1 MADYTGKYIGRYHIR
16 EQLGEGGMAV
26 VYRAFDT
33 NLERDVAVKFIRTG
47 QIGADYQDQ
56 MLKRFEREAK
66 ALAKFDHP
74 NIIGV
79 HEFGNYEGVPYLVM
93 QYQPGGTLKDISGKP
108 MDCREAVIFT
118 RKLANALSYAHN
130 RKVIHRDIKPANVLI
145 TEEGEPK
152 ITDFGIAKI
161 LDTNQSTVLTR
172 TGMGIGTPEYMAPEQ
187 FLGKN
192 IDGRADIYALGV
204 VLYELVTGR
213 RPYQAD
219 TPAAVMIKQTTEALP
234 SPLEFNPMVGEEL
247 ENVIVKALAKEP
259 EHRYQ
264 SMGEFSEALQGLLH
278 GNKSASAPVLPTE
291 IYEETEKAIQKDSL
305 PGDIISEKSELA
317 AKTEP
322 EDFGLEDTP
331 SEELVF
337 ETQPDLIA
345 PSREEEPQIEIVEEG
360 LATVPKKK
368 IPKWA
373 WGIGAAV
380 LAGIIL
386 IGIVV
391 SLIGKGLDGE
401 GLLAGLASPT
411 VTQTSTATVTHT
423 PKDTSTATLT
433 STPEE
438 TATPPNT
445 ATPEFVIGLTQI
457 SPYDGMVLVA
467 VPAGEFEMG
476 SNEDDNEKPIHT
488 VYLDAYWM
496 DQTEVTNAMY
506 EKCVEAGKCDKP
518 GGSAYGDSNSSDHPV
533 VYVDWN
539 AAQDYCE
546 WAGRRLPT
554 EAEWE
559 KAAQGTDGRIYPWG
573 NEFDGEKLNYCDVNC
588 DYDWAD
594 EKFDDGYAD
603 TAPVGSFSKGASPY
617 GALDMAGNVWEWV
630 LDWYDSDYYSSSP
643 SENPQ
648 GPSTGEYRV
657 LRGGSWN
664 YDVRFVR
671 SADRHY
677 WTPSL
682 VDDDVGFRCA
692 LSK

>member
-56 MLKRFEREAK
+56 MMKRFEREAK

-74 NIIGV
+74 YIIGV
-79 HEFGNYEGVPYLVM
+79 YEFGNDEGVPYLVM

-108 MDCREAVIFT
+108 MDCREAAIFT
-118 RKLANALSYAHN
+118 RKLANALNYAHN
-130 RKVIHRDIKPANVLI
+130 RKVIHRDVKPANVLI

-234 SPLEFNPMVGEEL
+234 SPLEFNPLVGEEL
-247 ENVIVKALAKEP
+247 ENVIVKALAKEA

-264 SMGEFSEALQGLLH
+264 SMGEFSKALQGLLH
-278 GNKSASAPVLPTE
+278 GKKSTSVPVLPTE
-291 IYEETEKAIQKDSL
+291 TYEEIVV
-305 PGDIISEKSELA
+305 DIVEE
-317 AKTEP
+317 TEP
-322 EDFGLEDTP
+322 EDFGLDDTP

-345 PSREEEPQIEIVEEG
+345 ASREEQPQIEIVEEG
-360 LATVPKKK
+360 LAAVPKRRISKR
-368 IPKWA
+368 A
-373 WGIGAAV
+373 WGIGAALV
-380 LAGIIL
+380 AGIIL
-386 IGIVV
+386 IGILVG
-391 SLIGKGLDGE
+391 LIGKGLEGE

-423 PKDTSTATLT
+423 P
-433 STPEE
+433 EE

-445 ATPEFVIGLTQI
+445 ATPEFRIGLTQV
-457 SPYDGMVLVA
+457 SPNDGMVLLA

-476 SNEDDNEKPIHT
+476 SNEYNNEKPIHT
-488 VYLDAYWM
+488 VYLDDFWI
-496 DQTEVTNAMY
+496 DQTEVTNGMY
-506 EKCVEAGKCDKP
+506 EKCVQAGACFKP
-518 GGSAYGDSNSSDHPV
+518 GGSAYEYSSYSNHPV
-533 VYVDWN
+533 VHVDWQS
-539 AAQDYCE
+539 AQDYCE

-559 KAAQGTDGRIYPWG
+559 KAARGTDGRTYPWG
-573 NEFDGEKLNYCDVNC
+573 EGIDSSLLNYEWNVGD
-588 DYDWAD
+588 AT
-594 EKFDDGYAD
+594 E
-603 TAPVGSFSKGASPY
+603 VGSYPEGASPY
-617 GALDMAGNVWEWV
+617 GALDMAGNVYEWV
-630 LDWYDSDYYSSSP
+630 LDWYDRDYYSSSP

-664 YDVRFVR
+664 LNDFDSR
-671 SADRHY
+671 SLYRNYGTLSREDSHI
-677 WTPSL
+677 
-682 VDDDVGFRCA
+682 GFRCA
-692 LSK
+692 LSNP